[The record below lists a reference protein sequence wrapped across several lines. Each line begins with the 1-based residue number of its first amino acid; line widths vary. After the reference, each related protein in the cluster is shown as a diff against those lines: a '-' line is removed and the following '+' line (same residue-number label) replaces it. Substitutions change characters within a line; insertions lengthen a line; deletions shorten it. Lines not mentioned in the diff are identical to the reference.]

1 MGRDANERVLK
12 RMDRQTFDTRSEMDS
27 GRDCDSR
34 VVDVLE
40 NVDSDGKKSR

>member
-1 MGRDANERVLK
+1 MGRDVNERVLK
-12 RMDRQTFDTRSEMDS
+12 RMDRQAFDTRSDMES
-27 GRDCDSR
+27 WRDCDSR